1 MIAYN
6 FQAGSN
12 EAAGTADEGRWE
24 YAAES
29 PLTARGRIRP
39 TDFRAVAVAPA
50 EQQIIARFA
59 AMGDARQL
67 RLLTALYV
75 GLKTH
80 PFLALTGPFGSGK
93 AGFVQQLAA
102 ALVGQR
108 SGQFVRIGSADWAER
123 SGRRGYFR
131 GLHERFGDS
140 RLTEVLHEA
149 AAPSGSGKLFIVLLN
164 GLAPDEL
171 YRYAHDLIDLVPRNE
186 RPLPAG
192 AERLPLPPNVLVA
205 ATLHTPR
212 DPSARDAQVLARAA
226 QVDLSSFAL
235 ELRGMNDDPPVGLQ
249 RAILADAVRD
259 VAAATARLTGILGRG
274 TRLAPS
280 TALTRAL
287 WRSGLRIGAAVNQDL
302 LLYAANAFDRFGGGL
317 FDPDA
322 RRNAQ
327 IAYDTRLVQRVVRRL
342 KPDQQPL
349 RRQLAELVGC

>member
-6 FQAGSN
+6 FQAGSK
-12 EAAGTADEGRWE
+12 EAVGTADEGRWE

-29 PLTARGRIRP
+29 PLTARGQVRP
-39 TDFRAVAVAPA
+39 IDFRAMVTAPA
-50 EQQIIARFA
+50 EQQIVARFA
-59 AMGDARQL
+59 ELGDARQL
-67 RLLTALYV
+67 RLMTALYV
-75 GLKTH
+75 GLKTQ

-93 AGFVQQLAA
+93 AGFVQQLAE
-102 ALVGQR
+102 ALVGAR
-108 SGQFVRIGSADWAER
+108 SGQFVRIGSAEWAER

-149 AAPSGSGKLFIVLLN
+149 AAPSGAGKLFIVLLN

-171 YRYAHDLIDLVPRNE
+171 YRYAHDLIDLVPHNE

-192 AERLPLPPNVLVA
+192 AERLPLPPNVLVT

-212 DPSARDAQVLARAA
+212 DPSPRDAQVLAHAA
-226 QVDLSSFAL
+226 QVDLGAYTLTYTSPAA
-235 ELRGMNDDPPVGLQ
+235 GPPVGLQ
-249 RAILADAVRD
+249 RAMLADAVRT
-259 VAAATARLTGILGRG
+259 VPAATARLVGILGRG

-280 TALTRAL
+280 AALTRAL

-302 LLYAANAFDRFGGGL
+302 LIYAANAFDRFGGGL
-317 FDPDA
+317 FDADA

-342 KPDQQPL
+342 KPDQLLL
-349 RRQLAELVGC
+349 RRQLAELVDG